1 MKKYSFILALFIFSC
16 TSTTVINNL
25 PSTNDKQTVVNG
37 KLFTTV
43 YQQNAAEYRALCYQA
58 FNFARL
64 RVDEIVKQPSEKPLA
79 IMTDIDE
86 TVLSNAAYQANQSI
100 KGMDYTLDSWYEWT
114 SKAAADTVPGA
125 LSFLKYAASKG
136 IEIFYVTNRDERERT
151 GTLQNLVKFGFPNA
165 DNNHLFL
172 RQGESSKET
181 RKQNILKTHN
191 IVLLMGDNLNDVS
204 NMFEK
209 KNVEDRRNV
218 ATSFAEE
225 FGNKFIILPNPV
237 YGDWESS
244 IYQFNNKLT
253 MAQKDSALRASLKT
267 Y

>member
-1 MKKYSFILALFIFSC
+1 MKKYSFILILFFVSC
-16 TSTTVINNL
+16 TSTTVINNI
-25 PSTNDKQTVVNG
+25 PGQKENRTVVNG
-37 KLFTTV
+37 KLYTTAF
-43 YQQNAAEYRALCYQA
+43 QQNAAEYRALCYQA

-64 RVDEIVKQPSEKPLA
+64 RVDEIVKQPSQKPLA

-86 TVLSNAAYQANQSI
+86 TVLSNAAYQAHQSL
-100 KGMDYTLDSWYEWT
+100 KNMDYTVDTWYEWT
-114 SKAAADTVPGA
+114 SMAAADTVPGA

-136 IEIFYVTNRDERERT
+136 IEVFYVTNRDERERK
-151 GTLQNLVKFGFPNA
+151 GTLENLKKFNFPNA
-165 DNNHLFL
+165 DNEHLFL

-204 NMFEK
+204 NLFEK
-209 KNVEDRRNV
+209 KNVEDRRGV
-218 ATSFAEE
+218 TTSFEEE
-225 FGNKFIILPNPV
+225 FGKKFIILPNPV

-244 IYQFNNKLT
+244 IYNFNNKLT
-253 MAQKDSALRASLKT
+253 MAQKDSVLRSSLKT

>member
-1 MKKYSFILALFIFSC
+1 MKKYTIILSLFVASC
-16 TSTTVINNL
+16 TIAPHVTVNEVSTPN
-25 PSTNDKQTVVNG
+25 QTVVDG

-43 YQQNAAEYRALCYQA
+43 FQQNAAEYRALCYQA

-64 RVDEIVKQPSEKPLA
+64 RVDEIIKQPSSKPRA

-86 TVLSNAAYQANQSI
+86 TVLSNAAYQAHQALQ
-100 KGMDYTLDSWYEWT
+100 GLDYTSDSWNEWT
-114 SKAAADTVPGA
+114 SSANADTVPGG

-136 IEIFYVTNRDERERT
+136 IEIFYVTNRDERERV
-151 GTLQNLVKFGFPNA
+151 GTLENLKKFNFPNA
-165 DNNHLFL
+165 DNEHLLL
-172 RQGESSKET
+172 RQGISSKEN
-181 RKQNILKTHN
+181 RKQSILKTHD

-204 NMFEK
+204 NLFEK
-209 KNVEDRRNV
+209 KNVEDRRNT

-225 FGNKFIILPNPV
+225 FGKKFIILPNPV

-244 IYQFNNKLT
+244 IYNFNHSFT
-253 MAQKDSALRASLKT
+253 PAQKDSALRASLKS